1 MIYLLTPIRTLPPNS
16 KITIT
21 RETNTTLIYTD
32 RGNTTIYKIPS
43 KQQSNLLTNVS
54 LLRTIHKDSKRHFLS
69 VHLLQSNT
77 VNLYNIPEDTL
88 MNSLTLPDPTLTPI
102 CVTEDKVLCKFGF
115 GITDL
120 YILNFSGSV
129 DYTIPQSPIPYCYT
143 YTPTKDYFVFKDK
156 IGVYDRDQQQYQ
168 TYSLPFWI
176 TNATITH
183 ILTEPYAICLVNNG
197 RILLINLWK
206 LPQKIAGKRSVYPY
220 VSIGWQSF
228 DVWASEDEM
237 ILVIVTKRYDERQTL
252 QFSDFTYN
260 LS

>member
-1 MIYLLTPIRTLPPNS
+1 MIYLLTPINILPLNS

-32 RGNTTIYKIPS
+32 RGDTIYKIPS
-43 KQQSNLLTNVS
+43 RQQSDLPTNAS
-54 LLRTIHKDSKRHFLS
+54 LLRTIHKDSKKHFLS
-69 VHLLQSNT
+69 IHLPQSNT
-77 VNLYNIPEDTL
+77 INLYNIPEDTL
-88 MNSLTLPDPTLTPI
+88 LNTLTLPDPTLVPI
-102 CVTEDKVLCKFGF
+102 CVTEDKILCKFGF

-129 DYTIPQSPIPYCYT
+129 DYTIPQSSIPYCYT
-143 YTPTKDYFVFKDK
+143 HTHTKDYFIFKDK
-156 IGVYDRDQQQYQ
+156 IGVYDRYHQQYQ
-168 TYSLPFWI
+168 TYLLPFWI

-220 VSIGWQSF
+220 VSMGWQSF

-237 ILVIVTKRYDERQTL
+237 ILTIISNRCREQQTL
-252 QFSDFTYN
+252 YFNDFVYD
-260 LS
+260 L